1 MKFNNPSELISQE
14 DLEKINNSIIGKPFT
29 IKFNKRC
36 STIAAFI
43 EDEYDNVCENCLFH
57 EFCKKNS
64 FKMPRISKENALLFA
79 TILGVIIGIA
89 LGLALRDPDAKWS
102 KVGQIYDHFEQK

>member
-14 DLEKINNSIIGKPFT
+14 DLEKINISQEDLKKINNSIIGKPFT

-43 EDEYDNVCENCLFH
+43 EDECDNVCENCLFH

-64 FKMPRISKENALLFA
+64 FNELSIN
-79 TILGVIIGIA
+79 INC
-89 LGLALRDPDAKWS
+89 
-102 KVGQIYDHFEQK
+102 IYDERYDKKSVVYKRL

>member
-14 DLEKINNSIIGKPFT
+14 DIEKINNSIIGKPFT

-43 EDEYDNVCENCLFH
+43 EDECDNVCKNCLFH
-57 EFCKKNS
+57 EFCEKNRFNELS
-64 FKMPRISKENALLFA
+64 IN
-79 TILGVIIGIA
+79 INC
-89 LGLALRDPDAKWS
+89 
-102 KVGQIYDHFEQK
+102 IYDERYDKKSVVYKRL